1 MVAKWDTLQN
11 ASAEIRGLL
20 AHHEEL
26 RRGDVQD
33 VLREWVDAHPPDA
46 SPELLC
52 ARLVKA
58 LIDVS
63 AFCLSQPET
72 ARQADLRPALRD
84 ALGVPGHAA
93 KLSGL
98 H

>member
-1 MVAKWDTLQN
+1 M
-11 ASAEIRGLL
+11 E
-20 AHHEEL
+20 HHEEL

-46 SPELLC
+46 SPEMLC

-63 AFCLSQPET
+63 AFCQSQPEL
-72 ARQADLRPALRD
+72 ARRGDLRVALRD
-84 ALGVPGHAA
+84 ALGVPPHREPKHPGVP
-93 KLSGL
+93 KYPGME
-98 H
+98 